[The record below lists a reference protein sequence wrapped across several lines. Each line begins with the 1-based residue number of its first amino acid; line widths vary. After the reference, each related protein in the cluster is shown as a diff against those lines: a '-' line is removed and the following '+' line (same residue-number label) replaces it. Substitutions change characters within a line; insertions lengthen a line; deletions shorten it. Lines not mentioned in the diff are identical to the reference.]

1 MAKKPIVFIP
11 GYPASELIQKSTGR
25 VLFPPDPLDLIDGD
39 KKRALVALLS
49 DSGNE
54 DIVAGEPIR
63 DVLGIA
69 KQAQSLYDILRQ
81 NRYGYTIH
89 SGDNFRAV
97 GWDWRKA
104 VDDPGVQAAAL
115 DAIRQLRQANG
126 GARVVVI
133 AHSTGSL
140 VLRRLLETQPE
151 AVEGIERVLG
161 FGATWAGNVF
171 AIRSVVEGV
180 SIGIWP
186 AELAAGDVKKI
197 VQSTQAAY
205 DLFPPD
211 PAPGKTKLVGRDGKP
226 LNLFVDDTP
235 AHAQLGPLVDLRWVP
250 AGADGA
256 AIRQHAADA
265 DRRLGKRTIQIVAAG
280 GAPTPPITSVV
291 GWGTSTDTSGV
302 MNGQGKITIEESKVG
317 DGTSAFVSASWLDG
331 PGVRNVFLPIG
342 IYPTN
347 GIPTVHSRIWDAPPV
362 LEILDQVLLDQPPA
376 PFVCA
381 AADSDEAIDSRSDV
395 TVRISA
401 ADATGGAL
409 PDARVL
415 LRGVS
420 PTPLAF
426 SGRLRMDARLPRTA
440 IRPDAQRIFRF
451 VAEVSWAT
459 PHGREVREVVVMF
472 QT

>member
-11 GYPASELIQKSTGR
+11 GYPASKLIQKSTGR

-69 KQAQSLYDILRQ
+69 KQAQSLYNILR

-133 AHSTGSL
+133 VHSTGSL

-151 AVEGIERVLG
+151 VVEGIERVLA

-171 AIRSVVEGV
+171 AIRSMVEGV

-211 PAPGKTKLVGRDGKP
+211 PAPGKTKMVGRDGKP

-302 MNGQGKITIEESKVG
+302 MNGQGNIAIEESKIG

-381 AADSDEAIDSRSDV
+381 AVDSDEAIDSRSDV

-409 PDARVL
+409 PDAQVL

-426 SGRLRMDARLPRTA
+426 SGRSRMDAKLPRTA

-451 VAEVSWAT
+451 VAEVSWSA